1 MAVDPRLRM
10 RIEVEAL
17 HELLAELD
25 YYRLLQVERAC
36 SPDDIGNAF
45 RRESR
50 RLHPDR
56 MSTLGDGGLAAKAN
70 DVYRL
75 VNEGYRVLKDPEQRA
90 RYDQLLA
97 AGSNRMNDEAK
108 DAAKA
113 DKKADDPE
121 TAATHPKS
129 ERYWKMALRDLK
141 EKSYKAA
148 VMNIKFALTFEP
160 TNETFKEH
168 LKVAEEALAEAD
180 KKKEKNPYKLRIM

>member
-1 MAVDPRLRM
+1 MSLDPRARM
-10 RIEVEAL
+10 RIEVETL
-17 HELLAELD
+17 HELLPELD
-25 YYRLLQVERAC
+25 YYRILQVERAC
-36 SPDDIGNAF
+36 APDDVGNAF

-56 MSTLGDGGLAAKAN
+56 TSTLGDAAVAGKAN
-70 DVYRL
+70 DIYRL
-75 VNEGYRVLKDPEQRA
+75 INEGYRVLKDPEQRA

-97 AGSNRMNDEAK
+97 GGTLRMSDDAK
-108 DAAKA
+108 DAAKN

-121 TAATHPKS
+121 AAATHPKS

-160 TNETFKEH
+160 ANETFKEH
-168 LKVAEEALAEAD
+168 LKVAEEALAEAE
-180 KKKEKNPYKLRIM
+180 KKKDKNPYKLRIM